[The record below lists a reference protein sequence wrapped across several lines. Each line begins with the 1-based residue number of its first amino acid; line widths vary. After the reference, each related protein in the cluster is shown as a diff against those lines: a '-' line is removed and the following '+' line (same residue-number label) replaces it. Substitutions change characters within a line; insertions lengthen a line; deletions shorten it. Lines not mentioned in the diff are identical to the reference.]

1 MQNQARKP
9 DGKRSDDVK
18 ASRSNWH
25 TRGILQDPDTF
36 DSDAAERDR
45 SLRRIALF
53 LHSSVNAVEANLPN
67 SLLTVLC
74 RIPENTPLRRSQD
87 KTIVHDVN
95 LLFQDV
101 DADDL
106 RRPRLKFLLEAILW
120 RSRLA

>member
-9 DGKRSDDVK
+9 NGRRPEDAR
-18 ASRSNWH
+18 ANRSNWH
-25 TRGILQDPDTF
+25 TQGILQDPDTF
-36 DSDAAERDR
+36 DFDAAERDR
-45 SLRRIALF
+45 ALRRIALF
-53 LHSSVNAVEANLPN
+53 LHSSVKAVQANLPN

-95 LLFQDV
+95 LLFQDI
-101 DADDL
+101 DEDDL

-120 RSRLA
+120 RSRLQ